1 MSPKYNFMVSFEQ
14 ALEIILSDARL
25 METERVGFQ
34 DSLHRVLAE
43 DVYSDVDMPPFDKA
57 AMDGY
62 ACRRADLGY
71 NLQVLETIAAGELAT
86 QSVGSGQCIKIMTG
100 AKVPDGADTVIMV
113 EQTKELGNGRIHF
126 TGENTRANI
135 ALKAEDVKKDDLIW
149 FKGMPILPQHIAIFA
164 AVGYTQPLVSKTPRV
179 GILSTGDE
187 LVEPDRY
194 PDEGKIRNS
203 NGFQLAAQVKAA
215 HCTPNYIGIVPDNEE
230 ETDRAIAKALSENDV
245 VLLSG
250 GVSMGDF
257 DFVPKIMKKNNVDIR
272 FRKVAVKPGRPT
284 VFGQTEKA
292 YIFGLP
298 GNPVSS
304 FINFETFVKPLLYEM
319 MGSKYLPREVLMPLA
334 VDFRRKKAD
343 RREFLPVAIDSNG
356 AVTPVQYHGSA
367 HIHAIGMAQGLMNIP
382 KGIFEMKKGEK
393 VHVRP
398 I

>member
-1 MSPKYNFMVSFEQ
+1 MVSFER
-14 ALEIILSDARL
+14 ALEIILSDVRL
-25 METERVGFQ
+25 MGTEHVGFR

-43 DVYSDVDMPPFDKA
+43 DVHSDVDMPPFDKA

-62 ACRRADLGY
+62 ACRRADLQ
-71 NLQVLETIAAGELAT
+71 NELQVLETIAAGELAS
-86 QSVGSGQCIKIMTG
+86 QSVGPRQCIKIMTG
-100 AKVPDGADTVIMV
+100 AAVPEGADTVIMV
-113 EQTKELGNGRIHF
+113 EHTEETVPGHIRF
-126 TGENTRANI
+126 TAEKTAPNI
-135 ALKAEDVKKDDLIW
+135 AKKAEDVKKGDLVLR
-149 FKGMPILPQHIAIFA
+149 KGAPILAQHIAIFA
-164 AVGYTQPLVSKTPRV
+164 AVGCTTPLVSKKVRV

-194 PDEGKIRNS
+194 PGEGKIRNS
-203 NGFQLAAQVKAA
+203 NGFQLAAQVKAT
-215 HCTPNYIGIVPDNEE
+215 HCIPNYMGIVPDDEE
-230 ETDRAIAKALSENDV
+230 ATDLAISKALAENDV
-245 VLLSG
+245 VILSG

-272 FRKVAVKPGRPT
+272 FQKVAVKPGRPT
-284 VFGQTEKA
+284 VFGRTERA

-304 FINFETFVKPLLYEM
+304 FINFETFVKPLLNKM
-319 MGSKYLPREVLMPLA
+319 MGHNYQARELLMPLA

-343 RREFLPVAIDSNG
+343 RREFLPVAIDDTG

-367 HIHAIGMAQGLMNIP
+367 HIHAIGLAQGLINIP
-382 KGIFEMKKGEK
+382 KGSFEIKRGEK

>member
-1 MSPKYNFMVSFEQ
+1 
-14 ALEIILSDARL
+14 
-25 METERVGFQ
+25 METERIGFQ

-43 DVYSDVDMPPFDKA
+43 DVHSDVDMPPFDKA

-62 ACRRADLGY
+62 ACRRADLQ
-71 NLQVLETIAAGELAT
+71 NELQVLETIAAGELAS
-86 QSVGSGQCIKIMTG
+86 QSVGPYQCIKIMTG

-113 EQTKELGNGRIHF
+113 EQTEEVDNGRIRF
-126 TGENTRANI
+126 TGEKTRSNI
-135 ALKAEDVKKDDLIW
+135 ARKAEDVKKGDLVW
-149 FKGMPILPQHIAIFA
+149 HKGMPIFPQHIAIFA
-164 AVGYTQPLVSKTPRV
+164 AVGYTQPLVSKPPRV

-187 LVEPDRY
+187 LVEPDRH
-194 PDEGKIRNS
+194 PGEGKIRNS

-215 HCTPNYIGIVPDNEE
+215 HCISNYMGIVPDDEE
-230 ETDRAIAKALSENDV
+230 ATDRAISKALAENDV
-245 VLLSG
+245 VILSG

-284 VFGQTEKA
+284 VFGRAGKA

-319 MGSKYLPREVLMPLA
+319 MGNNYRARELLMPIA

-343 RREFLPVAIDSNG
+343 RREFLPVAIDDTG
-356 AVTPVQYHGSA
+356 AVTPLQYHGSA
-367 HIHAIGMAQGLMNIP
+367 HIHAIGLAQGLMNIP
-382 KGIFEMKKGEK
+382 KGIFEMNKGEK

>member
-1 MSPKYNFMVSFEQ
+1 MVSFEQ

-25 METERVGFQ
+25 METERAGFQ
-34 DSLHRVLAE
+34 ESLHRILAE
-43 DVYSDVDMPPFDKA
+43 DIYSDVDMPPFNKA

-62 ACRRADLGY
+62 ACRRADLK
-71 NLQVLETIAAGELAT
+71 NELQVLETIAAGVLAT
-86 QSVGSGQCIKIMTG
+86 QSVGTDQCIKIMTG
-100 AKVPDGADTVIMV
+100 AAVPEGADTVIMV
-113 EQTKELGNGRIHF
+113 EQTEETKPGHIRF
-126 TGENTRANI
+126 TADKTAPNI
-135 ALKAEDVKKDDLIW
+135 ANKAEDVRKGDLVII
-149 FKGMPILPQHIAIFA
+149 KGTPILAKHIAILA
-164 AVGYTQPLVSKTPRV
+164 AVGHTRPLVSKPPRV

-187 LVEPDRY
+187 LVEPHQY
-194 PDEGKIRNS
+194 PNEGKIRNS

-215 HCTPNYIGIVPDNEE
+215 HCVPNYMGIVPDNEE

-257 DFVPKIMKKNNVDIR
+257 DFVPKIMTKNNVDIR
-272 FRKVAVKPGRPT
+272 FQKVAVKPGRPT
-284 VFGQTEKA
+284 VFGRTDKA

-319 MGSKYLPREVLMPLA
+319 MGSKYLVREVLMPLA

-343 RREFLPVAIDSNG
+343 RREFLPVYIDSNG

-382 KGIFEMKKGEK
+382 KGVFEMKKGEK